1 MHLSTYQLFTDETLL
16 ERYKKGKIELE
27 MTVEDDPAGDT
38 SQPENNRDKDSPVVN
53 RNTES
58 PKKNKKITK
67 QSKNKK
73 KEFTIKKIKEEQVEH
88 TEIMGMKTSYQ
99 TENTGTESPEVDE
112 LEMFLQSIP
121 GSVDALQ
128 DLFVH
133 KNLTS
138 HVIGESVDMVKL
150 IAENPKFTHEILE
163 ANIDSILPD
172 EDFLGYLKLEYPG
185 GLEEFL
191 EKK

>member
-1 MHLSTYQLFTDETLL
+1 MHLSTYQLFTDETLFKQ
-16 ERYKKGKIELE
+16 YKKGKIELE

-38 SQPENNRDKDSPVVN
+38 SKPKNNRDKDSPVVN

-58 PKKNKKITK
+58 PRNNKKITK
-67 QSKNKK
+67 QSKNRK
-73 KEFTIKKIKEEQVEH
+73 KESEIKKIKEEQVDQ
-88 TEIMGMKTSYQ
+88 TEIVGMKTSYQ
-99 TENTGTESPEVDE
+99 SENTETEGPEVDE

-133 KNLTS
+133 KNFTS
-138 HVIGESVDMVKL
+138 HVTDGPVDIVKL

-172 EDFLGYLKLEYPG
+172 EDFLEYLKLEYPG